1 MIPAYSV
8 AGLSLAPAAAGAP
21 TDMSPGPVYAVTSAT
36 PAAVML
42 LPSSSLSQ
50 VVLTHQPLNVANL
63 AAPVPTFLAGSMS
76 MGVVWTPTPT
86 AAMLG
91 MGTPAW
97 QVELVDGGATPP
109 GTPLQVGQPFVLRH
123 LPTSML
129 VCLQTGLAVGV
140 AQLVLG
146 VPVPP
151 LLVATFAL
159 GPPPSGTTPR
169 PWWVEVARG
178 AFAVPPW
185 WFPAPFPASA
195 WGPAYKW
202 CSSTGTVVPVGQPC
216 PMPCPPGSTRCLT
229 GCCPLPGPPPPP
241 PRCHRRRGRG
251 GAGVGGSR

>member
-91 MGTPAW
+91 MGTPSR
-97 QVELVDGGATPP
+97 QC
-109 GTPLQVGQPFVLRH
+109 
-123 LPTSML
+123 TSAP
-129 VCLQTGLAVGV
+129 VSGHTSYTQSEAV
-140 AQLVLG
+140 
-146 VPVPP
+146 
-151 LLVATFAL
+151 
-159 GPPPSGTTPR
+159 SGTSKLPR
-169 PWWVEVARG
+169 PVKDTWAD
-178 AFAVPPW
+178 
-185 WFPAPFPASA
+185 
-195 WGPAYKW
+195 
-202 CSSTGTVVPVGQPC
+202 
-216 PMPCPPGSTRCLT
+216 
-229 GCCPLPGPPPPP
+229 
-241 PRCHRRRGRG
+241 RR
-251 GAGVGGSR
+251 